1 MQEITA
7 GEYNLVY
14 NAFSF
19 TIAVMGAATLF
30 AFFGRSQ
37 VAPHYKTALTLT
49 GLVTLIACY
58 HYFRIFNSWDAAYT
72 LMNGKVT
79 STGIAFND
87 AYRYVDWLLT
97 VPLLLVELVLVM
109 RLPRVETIRKGT
121 LLGCLAAVMVILGYP
136 GQIATDN
143 ATRWTFWALAMIPFL
158 VIVYELFVGLE
169 DSMTKQPD
177 QVRGLVSGARWLIVV
192 SWCFYPIVFILPMVG
207 GDGPVAIAGVQIGYS
222 IADIVAKAVL
232 GVLIY
237 LIAVGKSDAEKTSE
251 SATAT
256 PDVGLLVIAE

>member
-1 MQEITA
+1 
-7 GEYNLVY
+7 
-14 NAFSF
+14 
-19 TIAVMGAATLF
+19 
-30 AFFGRSQ
+30 
-37 VAPHYKTALTLT
+37 
-49 GLVTLIACY
+49 
-58 HYFRIFNSWDAAYT
+58 
-72 LMNGKVT
+72 
-79 STGIAFND
+79 
-87 AYRYVDWLLT
+87 
-97 VPLLLVELVLVM
+97 
-109 RLPRVETIRKGT
+109 
-121 LLGCLAAVMVILGYP
+121 
-136 GQIATDN
+136 
-143 ATRWTFWALAMIPFL
+143 
-158 VIVYELFVGLE
+158 
-169 DSMTKQPD
+169 MTKQPD